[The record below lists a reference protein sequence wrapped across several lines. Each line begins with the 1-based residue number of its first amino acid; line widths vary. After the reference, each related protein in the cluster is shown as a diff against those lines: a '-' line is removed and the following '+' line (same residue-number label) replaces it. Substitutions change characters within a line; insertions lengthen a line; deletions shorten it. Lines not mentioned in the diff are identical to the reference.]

1 MKEVLKKLTVLTK
14 KHNSIL
20 ECVDDIYHLRQA
32 LTTDEE
38 VLLFVNKIR
47 AIVQKEAMWAVID
60 AGGRGLVAMATG
72 SGKSKVAIDLLK
84 YYNPKDSNYD
94 NILIVPTEKLRD
106 ENWKEE
112 FDKWKNLSLYDKTEK
127 LCYASASKIE
137 DFDFNTAILDECH
150 NITELASELFINN
163 HIENVIALTATVPDN
178 EEKLAIF
185 QRLGI
190 HVVYTLTLDNA
201 VKLGF
206 VAPYKIT
213 IVHTELDSISKN
225 VQSGTKDKPFMQ
237 TELAKYNYLSNLC
250 QIRPGQI
257 STFNRMRFI
266 YNLES
271 KFIAAEFILDNYIQK
286 NDRTL
291 IFCGSI
297 EKAERISKEFY
308 HSKSG
313 DKHLKDFQQDNIK
326 QLSCVKALNEGMNF
340 TGLDKGIILQLNS
353 KEKDLIQRIGRLIR
367 FRPGHEA
374 HIWIIVCNN
383 TQDETW
389 SNTAL
394 ANFDQSKIEHINYK
408 SLNKKANE
416 YETV

>member
-1 MKEVLKKLTVLTK
+1 MKEVLKKLNLLLK

-20 ECVDDIYHLRQA
+20 DCVNDVLPLREA
-32 LTTDEE
+32 LTTEE
-38 VLLFVNKIR
+38 DVTIFVNKVR
-47 AIVQKEAMWAVID
+47 AIVQKEATQAVIN

-84 YYNPKDSNYD
+84 HYNPQGSKYD
-94 NILIVPTEKLRD
+94 NVLVVPTEKLRD

-112 FDKWKNLSLYDKTEK
+112 FSKWKGLSLYDKTEK
-127 LCYASASKIE
+127 LCYASGSKIE
-137 DFDFNTAILDECH
+137 DFDFNTCILDECH
-150 NITELASELFINN
+150 NMTELASELFSNN
-163 HIENVIALTATVPDN
+163 HIENVIALTATVPNDK
-178 EEKLAIF
+178 EKLLIF

-190 HVVYTLTLDNA
+190 HVVYSLTLDNA

-213 IVHTELDSISKN
+213 VVHTKLDNVIKN
-225 VQSGTKDKPFMQ
+225 VQSGSKDKPFFQ
-237 TELAKYNYLSNLC
+237 TELAKYNYLSTLC
-250 QIRPGQI
+250 LTRPGQI

-271 KFIAAEFILDNYIQK
+271 KFIAAQYILNNHINK
-286 NDRTL
+286 EDRTL

-297 EKAERISKEFY
+297 EKAEKICKETF

-313 DKHLKDFQQDNIK
+313 DTFYNAFKKDEIK
-326 QLSCVKALNEGMNF
+326 KLSCVKAINEGHNF
-340 TGLDKGIILQLNS
+340 IGLDGGLILQLNS

-374 HIWIIVCNN
+374 HIWIIVCDE
-383 TQDETW
+383 TQDKVW

-394 ANFDQSKIEHINYK
+394 ANFDQSKIEHISYESLKQK
-408 SLNKKANE
+408 SNDCKIL
-416 YETV
+416 

>member
-1 MKEVLKKLTVLTK
+1 MKEVLKKLNLLLK
-14 KHNSIL
+14 KHESIL
-20 ECVDDIYHLRQA
+20 ECVD
-32 LTTDEE
+32 E
-38 VLLFVNKIR
+38 VLLLRETLTIEEEVTTFVNKIR
-47 AIVQKEAMWAVID
+47 AIVQKEAMWAVIN
-60 AGGRGLVAMATG
+60 AGGRGLVSMATG

-84 YYNPKDSNYD
+84 YYNVQDSNYV
-94 NILIVPTEKLRD
+94 NVLLVPTEKLRD

-112 FDKWKNLSLYDKTEK
+112 FNKWGELSLYNKTEK

-137 DFDFNTAILDECH
+137 DFDFNTGILDECH
-150 NITELASELFINN
+150 NMTELASELFSNN
-163 HIENVIALTATVPDN
+163 HIENVIALTATVPND

-190 HVVYTLTLDNA
+190 HVVYNLTLDDA

-213 IVHTELDSISKN
+213 VVHTKLDNVNKN
-225 VQSGTKDKPFMQ
+225 VQSGTKEKPFFQ
-237 TELAKYNYLSNLC
+237 TELAKYNYLSSLC
-250 QIRPGQI
+250 LTRPGQI

-271 KFIAAEFILDNYIQK
+271 KFIAAQYILNNYINK
-286 NDRTL
+286 EDRTL

-297 EKAERISKEFY
+297 EKAEKICKETF

-313 DKHLKDFQQDNIK
+313 NAFYNAFKKDEIK
-326 QLSCVKALNEGMNF
+326 KLSCVKAINEGHNF
-340 TGLDKGIILQLNS
+340 IGLDRGLILQLNS
-353 KEKDLIQRIGRLIR
+353 KEKDLIQRIGRLLR

-374 HIWIIVCNN
+374 HIWIIVCDE
-383 TQDETW
+383 TQDEVW

-394 ANFDQSKIEHINYK
+394 ANFDQSKIEHISYESLKQK
-408 SLNKKANE
+408 SNGGE
-416 YETV
+416 II